1 MIHALP
7 APTLQCNPTHQE
19 HFMKTIISLCLI
31 TAASVVS
38 AQGYSQSADFSS
50 GLSKALTTSIH
61 SLGVRTGSN
70 PSSTY
75 VRPYLTQEG
84 TVVQGYHRTAPD
96 NSILNNF
103 STVGNV
109 NPYTGAVGTRK
120 ACTAPGC

>member
-7 APTLQCNPTHQE
+7 ATTLQCNPTHQE
-19 HFMKTIISLCLI
+19 HFMKTIVSLCLI

-38 AQGYSQSADFSS
+38 AQGYSQAAQLSIGS
-50 GLSKALTTSIH
+50 SKASTTSIH
-61 SLGVRTGSN
+61 SLGVGTGSN

-84 TVVQGYHRTAPD
+84 NVVQGYQRTTPD

-103 STVGNV
+103 STLGNV
-109 NPYTGAVGTRK
+109 NPYTGAIGTRK